1 MLLYKS
7 AVFALCVIE
16 QVKVIFRVSLE
27 LLGLSSA
34 KHAFLVLGFSSLD
47 S

>member
-7 AVFALCVIE
+7 AVFALCEIA
-16 QVKVIFRVSLE
+16 QVKVIFRVLLE

-34 KHAFLVLGFSSLD
+34 KHAFPMLGFSGLD
-47 S
+47 D

>member
-7 AVFALCVIE
+7 AVFALCVVE
-16 QVKVIFRVSLE
+16 QVNVIFRVLLE

-34 KHAFLVLGFSSLD
+34 KHAFLMLGFSDLD
-47 S
+47 G